1 MSRRPQ
7 AEPGAEPETRT
18 PPPTLVAAGAVVIDR
33 LERVL
38 LVRRARPP
46 SAGEWS
52 LPGGRVEAGESPGAA
67 AVRELREETG
77 VDGRLV
83 ASLGVIEIER
93 EGFSFA
99 IHEFLVVMASESPT
113 RAGDDASDVHW
124 ASREELASLGVRA
137 DAIAVVDR
145 GLEKRRTLGS

>member
-1 MSRRPQ
+1 MTSPPQ
-7 AEPGAEPETRT
+7 AEPGDEPTGRA
-18 PPPTLVAAGAVVIDR
+18 PPSALVAAAAVVIDR

-124 ASREELASLGVRA
+124 ACREELASLGVRA

>member
-1 MSRRPQ
+1 
-7 AEPGAEPETRT
+7 
-18 PPPTLVAAGAVVIDR
+18 VAAGAVVIDR

-124 ASREELASLGVRA
+124 ACREELASLGVRA